1 MPFICQLETNEKTMK
16 EKKGVQ
22 NMLVDISNK
31 NLDMLENVKQ
41 IMVKGKIT
49 QSLSLFGVKRCQK
62 RERVSIFVAVFN
74 NNVLWSNYYLR
85 QHWSK

>member
-1 MPFICQLETNEKTMK
+1 
-16 EKKGVQ
+16 
-22 NMLVDISNK
+22 MLVDISNK

-62 RERVSIFVAVFN
+62 REREYPSLLQYSIIMFFEVIIT
-74 NNVLWSNYYLR
+74 
-85 QHWSK
+85 

>member
-1 MPFICQLETNEKTMK
+1 
-16 EKKGVQ
+16 
-22 NMLVDISNK
+22 MLVDISNK

>member
-49 QSLSLFGVKRCQK
+49 QSLSLFGVKLCQK
-62 RERVSIFVAVFN
+62 REREYPSLLQYSIIMFFEVIIT
-74 NNVLWSNYYLR
+74 
-85 QHWSK
+85 